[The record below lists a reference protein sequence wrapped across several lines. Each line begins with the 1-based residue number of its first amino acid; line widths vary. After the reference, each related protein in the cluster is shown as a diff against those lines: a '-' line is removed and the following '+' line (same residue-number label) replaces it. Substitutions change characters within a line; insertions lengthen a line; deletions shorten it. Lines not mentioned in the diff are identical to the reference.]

1 VMDYFYL
8 FLCGVVV
15 VLLLVLFMDKQAG
28 IR

>member
-1 VMDYFYL
+1 MDYIYL
-8 FLCGVVV
+8 FLCGTLV